1 MQLSRII
8 LGPVVTE
15 KSERLKTDR
24 CYSLK
29 VHPDATKIDVQN
41 ALKKFFDVDVASV
54 RVMRTVPKSR
64 SLNNGASMT
73 KRHRAKKVM
82 VTLTAK
88 SDALDLAK
96 FKL

>member
-8 LGPVVTE
+8 LGPVITE

-24 CYSLK
+24 CYSLQ
-29 VHPDATKIDVQN
+29 VHPDATKIDVGN

-54 RVMRTVPKSR
+54 RVMRTVPKKR
-64 SLNNGASMT
+64 ALNNGAVMM
-73 KRHRAKKVM
+73 KRHRSKKVM
-82 VTLTAK
+82 VTLTEK
-88 SDALDLAK
+88 SDPLDLAK